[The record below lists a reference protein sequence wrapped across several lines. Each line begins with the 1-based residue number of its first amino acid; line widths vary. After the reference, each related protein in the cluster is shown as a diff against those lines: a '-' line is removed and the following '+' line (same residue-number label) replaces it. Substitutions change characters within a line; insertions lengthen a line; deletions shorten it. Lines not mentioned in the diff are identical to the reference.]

1 MSGADSAGPSRALL
15 VALMLML
22 AAGWFGTLG
31 YRKLVKPDEGRYAE
45 ISREM
50 AASGDW
56 VTPRYN
62 GIKYFEKPVLLYW
75 TTAAAFTLFGESEWA
90 ARFWVGLTGFAG
102 ILVSFFAAREL
113 FGERAGL
120 LAAAVL
126 ASSLLWIV
134 SGHVNTTD
142 MGVAFFLHAAVC
154 AFLLAQCGDARAQS
168 VRRWMLV
175 CWSAMALAVL
185 SKGLIG
191 VVLPGLAAAAYVAL
205 TRDFGLLRR
214 LHVGKGLLLLLVI
227 AAPWFVL
234 VSWRNPEFP
243 GFFFIHEH
251 FGRYTTVE
259 GYNRAGPWWY
269 FIALL
274 ALGMLPWTTL
284 VPGAMWSALRK
295 RPRPGAVE
303 PRIMLALWIVV
314 VTVFFS
320 ISRSKLPG
328 YIVPVLPAVAM
339 LTGAALSD
347 AQPRSLAGHFAT
359 GLVAAAIVLAGL
371 MFLPGIDAEPRYA
384 AYAAWLR
391 VSALVAAAGS
401 AVALVLTNERPAS
414 RAIIASLLVF
424 AAFGHMAF
432 QLVLLGHDSMRTRL
446 SSYDLALAVN
456 RQIDRSQPFYAV
468 GVLDHTLPFYARK
481 AMIPVAFEDEL
492 AFGLSIEPQ
501 RGIPTIAEFKQN
513 WLRDDAPM
521 ALMEPSL
528 YGALEKEGLPMRIV
542 ASDERRIVVTKGAL
556 PAPPE
561 SPP

>member
-1 MSGADSAGPSRALL
+1 MSGAETAAPSRALL
-15 VALMLML
+15 VALTLIV
-22 AAGWFGTLG
+22 AASWFGTLG

-75 TTAAAFTLFGESEWA
+75 TTAAAFTLFGESEWT
-90 ARFWVGLTGFAG
+90 ARLWVGLTGFGG
-102 ILVSFFAAREL
+102 ILVSFFAARTL
-113 FGERAGL
+113 FGAQAAL
-120 LAAAVL
+120 LGAAVL

-154 AFLLAQCGDARAQS
+154 AFLLAQRAGASWQS
-168 VRRWMLV
+168 QRRWMLA
-175 CWSAMALAVL
+175 CWASMAFAVL

-191 VVLPGLAAAAYVAL
+191 IVLPGLALAAYVAL
-205 TRDFGLLRR
+205 TREFGVLRR
-214 LHVGKGLLLLLVI
+214 LHVGKGLLLFLAF

-243 GFFFIHEH
+243 AFFFIHEH
-251 FGRYTTVE
+251 FGRYTTVD

-269 FIALL
+269 FMAML

-284 VPGAMWSALRK
+284 VPGALWSALQK
-295 RPRPGAVE
+295 RARPGAVE
-303 PRIMLALWIVV
+303 PRVMLALWIFV

-328 YIVPVLPAVAM
+328 YIVPALPAISM
-339 LTGAALSD
+339 LTGAALGGI
-347 AQPRSLAGHFAT
+347 QPRRLAGHLTT
-359 GLVAAAIVLAGL
+359 GLVAAVIVLAAL
-371 MFLPGIDAEPRYA
+371 MFLPGIDVEPRYA

-401 AVALVLTNERPAS
+401 AVALVLTTLRPAS
-414 RAIIASLLVF
+414 RAVIASLLAF
-424 AAFGHMAF
+424 AAFGHAAF
-432 QLVLLGHDSMRTRL
+432 QLVLLGHESMRTRL
-446 SSYDLALAVN
+446 SSYDLALVVN

-468 GVLDHTLPFYARK
+468 GVLDHTLPFYTRK
-481 AMIPVAFEDEL
+481 VMIPVAFEDEL
-492 AFGLSIEPQ
+492 GFGLSIEPR
-501 RGIPTIAEFKQN
+501 RGIPSLAQFRHN

-521 ALMEPSL
+521 ALMERSL
-528 YGALEKEGLPMRIV
+528 YGALEREGLPMRIV
-542 ASDERRIVVTKGAL
+542 ASDERRVVVKKDTLVRA
-556 PAPPE
+556 